1 MPDRLRIPGLPVL
14 VISLL
19 ATSLPAQD
27 AAVVAGRVV
36 DARTGAPIVD
46 ATVRAVGGRT
56 EPRTTTDAE
65 GRFRLPFAR
74 SGSWSAERAGY
85 APMELAITHPD
96 TTVLF
101 ALYALGSDASRQATA
116 QALER
121 LTITAVRAGGEA
133 PIAEATLD
141 RARLERDYSGQ
152 DVPLTL
158 RSAPSVTAYSESGS
172 LLNYSYFRLR
182 GVDQSRINI
191 TLDGVPLNEPE
202 DQQIYFSDFP
212 DLTSSVQSVQV
223 QRGVGTS
230 TYGQSAFGGSVNFA
244 SLSLAGSRP
253 GASLRLG
260 GGSFGTAMA
269 TVEGRSGETDGRL
282 AVSGRLSGLRSVGY
296 REGSSTAANSAYLSA
311 GYFGDRDLVKLTVLT
326 GLERNGQSY
335 QPVPLDALRANPR
348 VNPLAGVGD
357 HYRES
362 LATLSWTRLLSPVT
376 SAGLTAYGFDT
387 DGWYDYPSGAP
398 GPALRYRSSS
408 RWGGLVA
415 AMHTMTG
422 RVTLDAGAHGMA
434 YAKEHAFD
442 DRPDLQYPGYSNR
455 GRKSEAS
462 AFAKVRIDG
471 GPATFFGDVQART
484 AQFTYE
490 PTAGYGLSDASERWS
505 FVNPRIGVTLRPI
518 DRLLLHASY
527 GTTGREP
534 TRGDLLAGSDDVTP
548 EDAPAL
554 LPLTR
559 VDPEHVN
566 DLELGVSFSL
576 GTVRATI
583 NVYDMQFRDEIA
595 RTGATTPLG
604 YDLRANVG
612 RSYRRGVELDASW
625 LVAPTLDIGVT
636 ASMSRNRIEAYRDEG
651 TGVTYR
657 NVEPILTPA
666 FQAGHRVTWRAT
678 GALRLSADGRY
689 QGRTFLAPIGDVR
702 LTTPA
707 FYVLDGGIAL
717 ELGDHTLSL
726 TGRNLLDRRAYPSG
740 DVSDGEPRY
749 FILAPRSVDLS
760 VRIPLAG

>member
-1 MPDRLRIPGLPVL
+1 MLSRSRIS
-14 VISLL
+14 SLL
-19 ATSLPAQD
+19 AALLGLAAIPALAQEPGG
-27 AAVVAGRVV
+27 VTGRVV
-36 DARTGAPIVD
+36 DARTGTPIAG
-46 ATVRAVGGRT
+46 ATVRVIGGRA
-56 EPRTTTDAE
+56 EPRATTDAE
-65 GRFRLPFAR
+65 GRFRLDLTRRATLV
-74 SGSWSAERAGY
+74 AEQDGY
-85 APMELAITHPD
+85 APMELAITQPD
-96 TTVLF
+96 TSILL
-101 ALYALGSDASRQATA
+101 ALHSLGAADSRQATA
-116 QALER
+116 QMLER
-121 LTITAVRAGGEA
+121 LTITAVRASGEA
-133 PIAEATLD
+133 PIAESTLD
-141 RARLERDYSGQ
+141 RTRLERDYTGQ

-212 DLTSSVQSVQV
+212 DLTSSIQSVQV

-230 TYGQSAFGGSVNFA
+230 TYGQAAFGGSVNFA
-244 SLSLAGSRP
+244 SQSLAGSQP
-253 GASLRLG
+253 GASLLLG

-269 TVEGRSGETDGRL
+269 TLEGRTGESDRRI
-282 AVSGRLSGLRSVGY
+282 AVSGRLSGMRSEGY
-296 REGSSTAANSAYLSA
+296 RVGSSSAANSAYLSA
-311 GYFGDRDLVKLTVLT
+311 GYFGDRDLVKMTALT

-335 QPVPLDALRANPR
+335 QPVTLDELRVDPR

-362 LATLSWTRLLSPVT
+362 MATLSWTRLMSPVT

-408 RWGGLVA
+408 RWGGLVVA
-415 AMHTMTG
+415 VHTSRG

-434 YAKEHAFD
+434 YSKEHAFD
-442 DRPDLQYPGYSNR
+442 DRPDLQYPGYSNT

-462 AFAKVRIDG
+462 AFTKVRLDAG
-471 GPATFFGDVQART
+471 AATLFGDLQVRT
-484 AQFTYE
+484 AQFTYI
-490 PTAGYGLSDASERWS
+490 PTDGYGLSEASQRWN
-505 FVNPRIGVTLRPI
+505 FVNPRVGVTIRAME
-518 DRLLLHASY
+518 RLSFHASF

-548 EDAPAL
+548 DDAPAL

-559 VDPEHVN
+559 VTPEHVN
-566 DLELGVSFSL
+566 DLEAGASFSV
-576 GTVRATI
+576 GAMSATI
-583 NVYDMQFRDEIA
+583 NVYDMRFRDEIA

-612 RSYRRGVELDASW
+612 RSYRRGAELDASW
-625 LVAPTLDIGVT
+625 LVTPTVDIGVI
-636 ASMSRNRIEAYRDEG
+636 ASASRNRIEVYRDEG
-651 TGVTYR
+651 TGDTYR

-666 FQAGHRVTWRAT
+666 FQVGHRLTWQVTRPV
-678 GALRLSADGRY
+678 RLHADGRY
-689 QGRTFLAPIGDVR
+689 QGRTFLAPVGDAR

-707 FYVLDGGIAL
+707 FYVLDAGMTLDLGGR
-717 ELGDHTLSL
+717 TLLL

-740 DVSDGEPRY
+740 DVSGGEPRY
-749 FILAPRSVDLS
+749 FILAPRSVDLA
-760 VRIPLAG
+760 VRLPLAR